1 MKNAGVS
8 NNGWEISNKMRE
20 IYIYLFIFSFVFF
33 LNLRDI
39 GILMGVG

>member
-20 IYIYLFIFSFVFF
+20 RYIFLFIYLFIF
-33 LNLRDI
+33 LRDI
-39 GILMGVG
+39 GFLMGVG